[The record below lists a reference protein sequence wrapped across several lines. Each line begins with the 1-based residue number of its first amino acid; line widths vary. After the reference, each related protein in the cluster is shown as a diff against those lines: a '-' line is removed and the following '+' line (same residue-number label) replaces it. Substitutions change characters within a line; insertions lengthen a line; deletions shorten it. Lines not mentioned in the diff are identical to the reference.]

1 MKLVGEKLTKRFNSF
16 TALDNVNFKLEGK
29 GCFGYLGP
37 NGAGKT
43 TTMKIFT
50 TLLRPTSGQAL
61 VNDVDVIKNPVEA
74 LKYVGALIEDPEPY
88 GFMSVEEFIDYAAK
102 IRGKGTP
109 DIQALKEKLD
119 LPDLK
124 RRCSKLSKGQKRRVF
139 LAAILAQDPEIMIL
153 DEPSAGL
160 DPAESVIFR
169 NLILQFKKEKMIFL
183 ASHLLYE
190 VNQVCDYVYFINK
203 GRIVAQSDVESLSKK
218 FVSNAIRVE
227 FNSSVEEKAIK
238 QLTEE
243 GIANRYEKESDTAYL
258 IVFDGKNET
267 RSKILEK
274 LLPLGVRTISDSSLA
289 LEKAYLE
296 LISGKEDKSVD

>member
-1 MKLVGEKLTKRFNSF
+1 MKLVAEKLTKRFNSF

-61 VNDVDVIKNPVEA
+61 VNDVDVIRNPVEA

-88 GFMSVEEFIDYAAK
+88 SFMSVEEFIDYAAK

-169 NLILQFKKEKMIFL
+169 NLILQFKKERMIFL
-183 ASHLLYE
+183 SSHLLYE
-190 VNQVCDYVYFINK
+190 VNHVCDYVYFINK

-243 GIANRYEKESDTAYL
+243 GIANRYEKESDTVYL

-274 LLPLGVRTISDSSLA
+274 LLPLGVRTVSDSSLA

-296 LISGKEDKSVD
+296 LISGKEEKGDA